1 MIEKMWEILTTLTEE
16 SRQAALSK
24 CVELGLDQNRGVVS
38 LDESFINLNA
48 ARHILM
54 DAIEQ
59 NKLIQLPITVQKV
72 LVANLEAIS
81 KFQTGLIA
89 GTDEVLNLVNAIE
102 QLNTAIWQ
110 YGLHNLSEE
119 VLGYQSKLNQLKNL
133 ELEAREHNQ
142 VLNEGLQ
149 LKEKIEQLLAD
160 ASNQSDLIQR
170 AAVSANESASGTNKE
185 LTNILDASQ
194 KASALLTTIQQ
205 NEVASTQQ
213 LAATNKSN
221 AEIASLEKKI
231 VEFFGNIDEYKEKMS
246 GTADNA
252 KKSVQENNDAT
263 SELISTLKELE
274 GQIKEQI
281 QKATGHSLFHSFQTR
296 QDSLSGSKVH
306 WIYALVALIFATLG
320 LTIYVINTTTD
331 INAAFFLK
339 LSMSIPLIFAIT
351 FCTVQYSRE
360 RRLEEEYAFKSNI
373 SISLIPYQEL
383 VEKLVDKNQLEERQ
397 RYAAFIM
404 DAITKVFTSPTEKIF
419 DNGEKRHNKSGD
431 ETIKQLGSTIQTV
444 VETVA
449 KAIK

>member
-133 ELEAREHNQ
+133 ELEAREQNQ

>member
-1 MIEKMWEILTTLTEE
+1 MIKKMWEILTTLTDE

-24 CVELGLDQNRGVVS
+24 CEELSLDQNRGIVS

-54 DAIEQ
+54 DAIEK
-59 NKLIQLPITVQKV
+59 NKLIQLPLTVQKV
-72 LVANLEAIS
+72 LISHLEAIS
-81 KFQTGLIA
+81 KFQTGLIT
-89 GTDEVLNLVNAIE
+89 GTDEVVNLVNAIE

-110 YGLHNLSEE
+110 YGLHNLSDE
-119 VLGYQSKLNQLKNL
+119 VLGYQSKLNQLKSL
-133 ELEAREHNQ
+133 EIEARELSR
-142 VLNEGLQ
+142 VLSEGLQ

-160 ASNQSDLIQR
+160 ASNQGDSIQK
-170 AAVSANESASGTNKE
+170 AAVSANESAGVASKE
-185 LTNILDASQ
+185 LANISEASQ

-205 NEVASTQQ
+205 TETVSTQQ

-221 AEIASLEKKI
+221 AEVASLEKKI
-231 VEFFGNIDEYKEKMS
+231 VEFYESVDEHKEKMAS
-246 GTADNA
+246 TAENA
-252 KKSVQENNDAT
+252 KKGVHENNKAT

-306 WIYALVALIFATLG
+306 WIYALIALIIATLG

-419 DNGEKRHNKSGD
+419 DKGEKRHKSGD
-431 ETIKQLGSTIQTV
+431 ETIKQMGSTIQTV

>member
-373 SISLIPYQEL
+373 SISLIPYQKYLPHQQKKYLIMARNGIINRET
-383 VEKLVDKNQLEERQ
+383 KLLNNWDQQ
-397 RYAAFIM
+397 F
-404 DAITKVFTSPTEKIF
+404 
-419 DNGEKRHNKSGD
+419 KRSL
-431 ETIKQLGSTIQTV
+431 KQ
-444 VETVA
+444 
-449 KAIK
+449 

>member
-1 MIEKMWEILTTLTEE
+1 MIKKMWEILTTLTDE

-72 LVANLEAIS
+72 LAANLEAIS
-81 KFQTGLIA
+81 KFQTGLIV
-89 GTDEVLNLVNAIE
+89 GTDDVLNLVNAIE

-133 ELEAREHNQ
+133 ELEAREHNR
-142 VLNEGLQ
+142 VLSEGLQ
-149 LKEKIEQLLAD
+149 LKEKIEQLLVD
-160 ASNQSDLIQR
+160 VSSQSDSIQK
-170 AAVSANESASGTNKE
+170 AAVSANESASGANKE
-185 LTNILDASQ
+185 LKNILDASQ
-194 KASALLTTIQQ
+194 KASALLTTTQQ

-246 GTADNA
+246 GAADNA

-274 GQIKEQI
+274 DQIKVQI

-296 QDSLSGSKVH
+296 QISLSGSKVH
-306 WIYALVALIFATLG
+306 WIYALVALIVATLA
-320 LTIYVINTTTD
+320 LTIYVINSTVD

-383 VEKLVDKNQLEERQ
+383 VEKLVDKNQPEERQ
-397 RYAAFIM
+397 KYAAFII
-404 DAITKVFTSPTEKIF
+404 DAITKVFTSPTAKIF
-419 DNGEKRHNKSGD
+419 DKDEKPHKESGD
-431 ETIKQLGSTIQTV
+431 ETIKQMGSTIQTV